1 MTGRPDPSDD
11 LDGVLFAMGFFAMLL
26 PVVTIV
32 YATVAV
38 VIGWARPLEAGVG
51 FAVVLIQIALVYW
64 SDERRSRKRVGD
76 IAWLPVIVLAR
87 VVGRLSSSPGMRGV
101 GEGMAASS
109 PLWYPALVLTLAILL
124 VP

>member
-1 MTGRPDPSDD
+1 M
-11 LDGVLFAMGFFAMLL
+11 

-64 SDERRSRKRVGD
+64 SEERRSRKRMGD
-76 IAWLPVIVLAR
+76 IAWLPVIVLAKM
-87 VVGRLSSSPGMRGV
+87 VGRLSSSPGMRGV
-101 GEGMAASS
+101 GEGAAASS
-109 PLWYPALVLTLAILL
+109 PLWYPALVLALAILL

>member
-1 MTGRPDPSDD
+1 MTGRPDPSDNQ
-11 LDGVLFAMGFFAMLL
+11 DGVLFAMGFFAMLL

-51 FAVVLIQIALVYW
+51 FAVVLIQIALVHW
-64 SDERRSRKRVGD
+64 SEGRRSRKRVGD
-76 IAWLPVIVLAR
+76 IAWLPVIILAR
-87 VVGRLSSSPGMRGV
+87 VIGRLSALPGMRGV
-101 GEGMAASS
+101 GEGAAASS
-109 PLWYPALVLTLAILL
+109 PLWYPALVLALAILL